1 MIFLI
6 VLYLIA
12 TPFGASLCG
21 WLWAK
26 TYGKPVSK
34 TTLTIAL
41 FTWPIML
48 VTYLI
53 ALIAFHV
60 FSFFVRVFTRW
71 SNFLNTKL

>member
-1 MIFLI
+1 MIFALI
-6 VLYLIA
+6 LFLIA

-26 TYGKPVSK
+26 TYGKPVSNAI
-34 TTLTIAL
+34 LTIAV

-48 VTYLI
+48 ATYLI

-60 FSFFVRVFTRW
+60 FSVFVRLFNRW